1 MNLTKYY
8 HSNIKIFFNL
18 FRYHSIINYDNL
30 PLMFYKGFQGNQDS
44 GKNTHSLEMAISVY
58 DS

>member
-8 HSNIKIFFNL
+8 HSNIKILLNL

-30 PLMFYKGFQGNQDS
+30 SLKIYKGFQGNQDS
-44 GKNTHSLEMAISVY
+44 GKKYTLFRNGSFSL
-58 DS
+58 